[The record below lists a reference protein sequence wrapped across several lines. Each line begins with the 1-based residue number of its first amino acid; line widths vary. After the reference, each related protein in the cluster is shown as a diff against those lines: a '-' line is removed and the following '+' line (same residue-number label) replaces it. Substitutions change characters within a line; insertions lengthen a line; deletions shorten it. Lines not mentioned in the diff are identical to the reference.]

1 MRNNGKRTRA
11 AVLIFALI
19 LIVFAPCVTAFAGPG
34 PKQPQRYFI
43 YKNEKSG
50 FTAVV
55 VDDADLLTSEEERE
69 LVEQM
74 YALTEYAN
82 IAVYT
87 VDTASSKADYER
99 AREKRVELFG
109 QNADA
114 ALFMIDMSSRR
125 IVIQRR
131 GNMERFFNNSRAN
144 NITNN
149 VASYAKKG
157 DYFQTCMVAM
167 KQMLDVIEARSV
179 PQPMKY
185 LSNGVLALMLGCLTA
200 FVVALKTSS
209 SIKKTQ
215 KAVTTAVA
223 MTAPLT
229 IRYGNYKKVG
239 QRSVDVSSS
248 SSSGSSC
255 SSSSCGS
262 SCSSCGS
269 SCGGSSF

>member
-179 PQPMKY
+179 PQPMKF

-229 IRYGNYKKVG
+229 ISYGHYRRVG